1 MSIKLIVLKS
11 GEDIIADVKK
21 LISEENVVGYLLQE
35 PQRIL
40 AESIPSL
47 SENEECKTIS
57 NLKITL
63 TPWIPFTSDQ
73 QVPVRPDWIV
83 TIVEPINDILKMYD
97 EKTNGKFKTDSTNE
111 QSDYS
116 FED

>member
-11 GEDIIADVKK
+11 GEDIIADVKE

-40 AESIPSL
+40 SESIPSL
-47 SENEECKTIS
+47 SEDEERKTVS

-63 TPWIPFTSDQ
+63 TPWIPFGSDQ

-83 TIVEPINDILKMYD
+83 TIVEPIGDILKMYD
-97 EKTNGKFKTDSTNE
+97 EKTNGKFKADSTNQ
-111 QSDYS
+111 QSNS
-116 FED
+116 NIED

>member
-1 MSIKLIVLKS
+1 ML
-11 GEDIIADVKK
+11 KK

-40 AESIPSL
+40 SESIPSL
-47 SENEECKTIS
+47 SEDEERKTVS

-63 TPWIPFTSDQ
+63 TPWIPFENSDQ

-83 TIVEPINDILKMYD
+83 TIVEPIGDILKMYD
-97 EKTNGKFKTDSTNE
+97 EKTNGKFKA
-111 QSDYS
+111 
-116 FED
+116 